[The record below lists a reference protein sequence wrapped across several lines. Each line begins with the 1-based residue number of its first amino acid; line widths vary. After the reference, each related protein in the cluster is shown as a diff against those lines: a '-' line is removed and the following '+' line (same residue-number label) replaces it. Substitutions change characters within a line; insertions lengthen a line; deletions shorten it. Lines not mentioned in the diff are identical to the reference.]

1 MKVKLLGVGAV
12 GAPLAALISD
22 HCDFSII
29 LDEGRKTR
37 YANDGQIVNGK
48 KYFFNIADENLDTDT
63 DLIILGCKNFHL
75 EEAIKLIRP
84 FVGPNTIILSLLN
97 GVSSEKELAE
107 HYKSENIFYGYFVG
121 MSSVHIGNDT
131 VCSGEWKVV
140 YGQEDN
146 VKSERILA
154 IDNLFKT
161 SGVLTLLPEDI
172 HHEIWWKF
180 LLNTCFNSLSA
191 AMGLNYDMML
201 GNESLFTAV
210 RLCANEV
217 VQVAEKEGV
226 ILTDNDVE
234 GVIAAMNRIT
244 GEGKTSMLQDMDAAR
259 KTENDYFT
267 KYVSDLGKKHNIKTP
282 YCDFVYSLVGAK
294 EYAQSK

>member
-1 MKVKLLGVGAV
+1 MKVKLLGLGAV
-12 GAPLAALISD
+12 GAPLAALIHD

-29 LDEGRKTR
+29 LDDERKIR
-37 YANDGQIVNGK
+37 YAKDGQIVNDV
-48 KYFFNIADENLDTDT
+48 KYNFNIAEDNFET

-75 EEAIKLIRP
+75 EEAIELIKP
-84 FVGPNTIILSLLN
+84 FVNENTIILSLLN
-97 GVSSEKELAE
+97 GVSSEKELAK
-107 HYKSENIFYGYFVG
+107 HYKRENIFHGYFVG
-121 MSSVHIGNDT
+121 MSSVHIGNTT

-146 VKSERILA
+146 VKSERLLA
-154 IDNLFKT
+154 IDAMFKEA
-161 SGVLTLLPEDI
+161 GVLTVLPEDI

-191 AMGLNYDMML
+191 AMGLNYDMIKD
-201 GNESLFTAV
+201 NENLFNAV

-217 VQVAEKEGV
+217 VLVAKAEG
-226 ILTDNDVE
+226 ILLTEDDVNRTIE
-234 GVIAAMNRIT
+234 AMNRLT

-267 KYVSDLGKKHNIKTP
+267 KYVSELGKKHNIKTP